1 MHELIK
7 PNPAIPGD
15 QIDCIDV
22 RSMHT
27 AQQDGSTRS
36 WFAVHVYIGGDRYS
50 RDIQPGDELQARKT
64 VQLARAAGV
73 SLMVCGELLEMFHRA
88 VAKTTP

>member
-7 PNPAIPGD
+7 PIPDIPGD
-15 QIDCIDV
+15 QIDSIAV
-22 RSMHT
+22 RPVHT

-64 VQLARAAGV
+64 IQLAKSSGV
-73 SLMVCGELLEMFHRA
+73 SLMVCDELLELFQRA
-88 VAKTTP
+88 AAKTTP